1 MESPSIRAL
10 WNHAG
15 AGIARVL
22 IGVSLLGLASAQAL
36 TIRVKG
42 PGADEY
48 VTAYRYT
55 IEEDTTFHVEPD
67 VTGLTGDPTLALAF
81 HRSHAPVRQVG
92 HSNAGGQVD
101 FTPEPGKRYYVSVMP
116 DNASFGTSAT
126 GYTMSGFP
134 IRPDAAGAYPD
145 VVVPVNALPFKT
157 AQISVFVFEDNNPI
171 NGSADSPGVQEAPL
185 CGWEVQLFE
194 AGGTYGAS
202 GGRVATDTFGN
213 PLGTEYRL
221 NADGTPR
228 YNGDGSLMV
237 AKLGANQLWTD
248 RNGVVRIKNLSPAK
262 YTLYSIAPAKMPSV
276 ERCNFANANGTPG
289 NVPIWIPT
297 EAQRT
302 RTDQVVWDNGF
313 EIAPAIHGQDQSKW
327 HQTTTIEG
335 TWGVDAW
342 VKSGEPAFFKEFGPP
357 GHHVWHGFVR
367 RFKDTSPSGLSGPAT
382 VSGKVV
388 STHMSRPPGIRF
400 ETGAPMSACW
410 VGLNEVA
417 TGVGLGRTL
426 YANSCSDAAGEE
438 GRFSIS
444 GLKAGQRYQLAV
456 WDEPLDNV
464 IANFEFVMPA
474 DGSNLDLV
482 NVPVFSWF
490 SNLQGKVFYDRDGSG
505 FPIDADGNAKPGIP
519 QSVVNIR
526 FRDGSIY
533 NSTVTDDEGYYEFA
547 EVFPFFNWMVAETDF
562 TRFKATGATIIADN
576 GGAVVD
582 AGAGQRGR
590 RADGKFEPLWPDG
603 TLTPQPQ
610 PENNGQPWRIFG
622 GKNPD
627 GTPVAPSS
635 ANLLQNFQGF
645 LGQTN
650 VIHWGKSEYNPAD
663 ANDHGGITGVVHYA
677 STRAEFDP
685 KFATPENNEPG
696 IPNVEIRLY
705 RLNNQNLVIN
715 PAPVTGSSDPRDAA
729 LVAPA
734 LADARHAVQ
743 LAATDSFDNAM
754 PENCVDPLPYRD
766 RTGLNFTTGTNQSRC
781 YDGMRIWNQV
791 RDGVFDGGF
800 GFVDYCPAGV
810 GADGLCRDAACPA
823 GSLLDAASG
832 NCLTIDASPTVP
844 AGTVVEKV
852 NTAVPLPPG
861 RYMVEGIA
869 PYGYEHQKEE
879 DKNVDFGDL
888 LVPGTLAN
896 PAECLGS
903 RDEALDDNGQPYFNG
918 TTPNLVPEFLTLFEG
933 VEIPARFRDT
943 DLGGGNYARRPYCN
957 KKLVVVAPGMNPF
970 ADFHMFTKTPVA
982 GHIVGMILD
991 DLANEFDPYSPSF
1004 GEKYAPPFMP
1014 ISIRDYAG
1022 NEINRVYSDRYGT
1035 YNALVPSTFAFNV
1048 PLPSGVAPNMVNVC
1062 LNSPT
1067 MRDPA
1072 TGAQVIDPHYNPQ
1085 YTQYCYTF
1093 QYLPGKTTYLDTP
1106 VLPIAAFAGPS
1117 QYALDVEQPDATPG
1131 IKMVTGQVAGSDV
1144 GPWVPAG
1151 GGTVRIMAMGDTRVN
1166 NPAYDQNDLGTP
1178 GVNAAPK
1185 TILRDYGF
1193 CNRDSTGACTDS
1205 GTVFIGGSQIPAANV
1220 SWGYDVLTVAV
1231 PAGVS
1236 GTVEVQRGNGRRSVR
1251 GVTLHAGTINMPTG
1265 RTRPITVGQG
1275 SGYDFASIQ
1284 AAIDAGSTVDGDLIT
1299 VGPGVYEE
1307 APIVWKRVRV
1317 QGYGAPATIVNAA
1330 MGADYVRQAAWRQ
1343 KACDLVLRQGMAAA
1357 LLPGQAVPASMDAC
1371 LTGDTVDNAPLLFAS
1386 EEASGFFVLQKPL
1399 AGNARRM
1406 ANGPFVTGTN
1416 NAAPVLALQI
1426 DGFTVTGADTGGGI
1440 VANGNAI
1447 QLQISNNRIVGNQG
1461 LYNGGIRIGHADL
1474 DQADLPVDANNLLVN
1489 IHHNEILKN
1498 GNLAGDTAGGGG
1510 GISIY
1515 TGARGY
1521 RVAQNYIAGNF
1532 STGDGGGMV
1541 HYGQSSNYAFL
1552 PLANLDNLLEQD
1564 NRSDVLGVYS
1574 YASTVSDN
1582 QFRFNQAFS
1591 QAKSVQGGGLAVI
1604 GIVDPAGTG
1613 IALGTGNLTILNNT
1627 FQGNLAGAGDGGGIA
1642 LVGVN
1647 GSQDINPLNAGLPL
1661 LWNRVDILN
1670 NLIVNNGAGVAGGG
1684 ISLQDAANVN
1694 IVNNTIALNDS
1705 YATAARAFQG
1715 GVNPTQA
1722 SNCAQGQGSPGC
1734 LPIAESVLQN
1744 GAGIAA
1750 YGHSGGLLAQLAT
1763 LGTPGKSRW
1772 FSDARVINSVVLGN
1786 RSFNWKIDYSID
1798 QTTCSYNTANGS
1810 PCFGLS
1816 AQALVS
1822 RPGNDV
1828 AVLFAPAA
1836 TPDPTLTSSYS
1847 VFSALNAGDGTGAG
1861 VNNTQGDVTVP
1872 GIDFS
1877 SAYALGSNGALKQL
1891 MVALEQSVPKGAPVL
1906 EVQEPTVATTAAA
1919 FDEGGNFIDVRFG
1932 PLTRGGL
1939 SGGSWVDFGT
1949 YNPTA
1954 AATAPTTGHF
1964 SLGQSGVT
1972 LLWPR
1977 LASDRNGVPR
1987 DNGNFVRG
1995 ALAQ

>member
-1 MESPSIRAL
+1 MESPTVRAL
-10 WNHAG
+10 WKRAG
-15 AGIARVL
+15 TGIAGLV
-22 IGVSLLGLASAQAL
+22 LGLMGMTSAQAL
-36 TIRVKG
+36 DITVRG
-42 PGADEY
+42 TDGQP

-55 IEEDTTFHVEPD
+55 IEEDTTFDVVPD
-67 VTGLTGDPTLALAF
+67 KTGLSGDLVNDPTLSLAF
-81 HRSHAPVRQVG
+81 HRSHTRVVQVG
-92 HSNAGGQVD
+92 HSDTSGRVSFNPSD
-101 FTPEPGKRYYVSVMP
+101 TTKRYYVSVLP
-116 DNASFGTSAT
+116 DNATFASQAA
-126 GYTMSGFP
+126 GYTMNGMP
-134 IRPDAAGAYPD
+134 IRAVATTPGGTPTFAD
-145 VVVPVNALPFKT
+145 VVVPVNPMPMKT
-157 AQISVFVFEDNNPI
+157 SQISVFVFEDNNPI
-171 NGSADSPGVQEAPL
+171 NGAADAPGVQESPL

-202 GGRVATDTFGN
+202 GGRVSTDTFGN
-213 PLGTEYRL
+213 PLGTEY
-221 NADGTPR
+221 NGSNNDGPIV
-228 YNGDGSLMV
+228 S
-237 AKLGANQLWTD
+237 KLGSNQLWTD

-262 YTLYSIAPAKMPSV
+262 YTIYSIAPPKMPSV
-276 ERCNFANANGTPG
+276 QRCNFADANGNPT
-289 NVPIWIPT
+289 NVPIWIAT

-302 RTDQVVWDNGF
+302 RADQVVWDNGF
-313 EIAPAIHGQDQSKW
+313 EIPPSIHGQDQSKW

-367 RFKDTSPSGLSGPAT
+367 RFKDTSPTGLLASGGAT

-388 STHMSRPPGIRF
+388 NTHMSRPPGIRF
-400 ETGAPMSACW
+400 YSGAPMTACW
-410 VGLNEVA
+410 VGLSEIA

-426 YANSCSDAAGEE
+426 YANSCSDDPTKE
-438 GRFSIS
+438 GQFEIT
-444 GLKAGQRYQLAV
+444 GLRAGQRYQLAV

-474 DGSNLDLV
+474 DGSNLALND
-482 NVPVFSWF
+482 VPVFSWF
-490 SNLQGKVFYDRDGSG
+490 SNLQGKVFYDKEGTG
-505 FPIDADGNAKPGIP
+505 FPFDSQTGQAKPGIP

-533 NSTVTDDEGYYEFA
+533 NSTVTDDEGNYEFA
-547 EVFPFFNWMVAETDF
+547 EVFPFFNWLVAETDF
-562 TRFKATGATIIADN
+562 TRFKATGATIVTDD
-576 GGAVVD
+576 GGAVVNPPP
-582 AGAGQRGR
+582 ALSG
-590 RADGKFEPLWPDG
+590 LWPTG
-603 TLTPQPQ
+603 TMTPQLQ
-610 PENNGQPWRIFG
+610 PENGDQPWRVFG
-622 GKNPD
+622 GKDPAGN
-627 GTPVAPSS
+627 PVAPSS

-677 STRAEFDP
+677 STRAEYDP

-705 RLNNQNLVIN
+705 RLDSQNRVMVPGSTATVT
-715 PAPVTGSSDPRDAA
+715 PAEAGRA
-729 LVAPA
+729 
-734 LADARHAVQ
+734 HAVQ
-743 LAATDSFDNAM
+743 IASTDSFDNAQ
-754 PENCVDPLPYRD
+754 PENCVDPNPYTD
-766 RTGLNFTTGTNQSRC
+766 RAGHTLRTGTNQSKC

-810 GADGLCRDAACPA
+810 AADGSCNADSA
-823 GSLLDAASG
+823 GS
-832 NCLTIDASPTVP
+832 
-844 AGTVVEKV
+844 
-852 NTAVPLPPG
+852 TAPVPLPPG
-861 RYMVEGIA
+861 RYMVEGVA

-903 RDEALDDNGQPYFNG
+903 RDEALDDNGVPYFNG

-933 VEIPARFRDT
+933 VEIPPRFRDT
-943 DLGGGNYARRPYCN
+943 YAANGQVLARRPYCN

-991 DLANEFDPYSPSF
+991 DLANEFDPYAPSF

-1048 PLPSGVAPNMVNVC
+1048 PMPSGVAPNMVNVC

-1067 MRDPA
+1067 MKDPV
-1072 TGAQVIDPHYNPQ
+1072 TGQQVVDPHYNPQ

-1117 QYALDVEQPDATPG
+1117 QYALDTEQPDGTPG
-1131 IKMVTGQVAGSDV
+1131 IKMVTTQGGAA
-1144 GPWVPAG
+1144 GPWLPAAG
-1151 GGTVRIMAMGDTRVN
+1151 GSITIHSMGLTRVS
-1166 NPAYDQNDLGTP
+1166 NPLYDQNDLGTP
-1178 GVNAAPK
+1178 GVNAASK
-1185 TILRDYGF
+1185 TIERNYGF
-1193 CNRDSTGACTDS
+1193 GAAP
-1205 GTVFIGGSQIPAANV
+1205 GRVVIGGTEIAAANIT
-1220 SWGYDVLTVAV
+1220 WGDAAITVNV
-1231 PAGVS
+1231 PANVS
-1236 GTVEVQRGNGRRSVR
+1236 GTVEVIGANGRKSVR
-1251 GVTLHAGTINMPTG
+1251 GVTLHAGNINMPSG
-1265 RTRPITVGQG
+1265 LPIYVGASRTFKT
-1275 SGYDFASIQ
+1275 IQ
-1284 AAIDAGSTVDGDLIT
+1284 AAIDDPGTRDGDLIL
-1299 VGPGVYEE
+1299 VEPGLYEE

-1317 QGYGAPATIVNAA
+1317 QGYGAPATLVNAS
-1330 MGADYVRQAAWRQ
+1330 MGADYLRQAAWRQ
-1343 KACDLVLRQGMAAA
+1343 KACDLVLNQGMAAA
-1357 LLPGQAVPASMDAC
+1357 LLPGQTVPANMAAC
-1371 LTGDTVDNAPLLFAS
+1371 LTGDTVDNAPLLFAT
-1386 EEASGFFVLQKPL
+1386 EEASGFFVLQRPL
-1399 AGNARRM
+1399 QGNAASF
-1406 ANGPFVTGTN
+1406 ANGPFIPASN
-1416 NAAPVLALQI
+1416 NNNTRPVRALQI

-1440 VANGNAI
+1440 VANGNAV

-1474 DQADLPVDANNLLVN
+1474 NQADLPVDANNLLVN

-1498 GNLAGDTAGGGG
+1498 GNTAGEVTGGGG

-1521 RVAQNYIAGNF
+1521 RVADNYIAGNF
-1532 STGDGGGMV
+1532 STGDGGGMA
-1541 HYGQSSNYAFL
+1541 HFGQSSTYNFN
-1552 PLANLDNLLEQD
+1552 ANAAAQARLINQD
-1564 NRSDVLGVYS
+1564 NRTIGGNNNNQVA
-1574 YASTVSDN
+1574 YASTVSNN
-1582 QFRFNQAFS
+1582 QFRFNQSFN
-1591 QAKSVQGGGLAVI
+1591 QAKSVQGGGLAIV

-1613 IALGTGNLTILNNT
+1613 IALGTGNVTVINNT

-1647 GSQDINPLNAGLPL
+1647 GSADVNNGNRNA
-1661 LWNRVDILN
+1661 WNRVDILN
-1670 NLIVNNGAGVAGGG
+1670 NVIVDNAAGVAGGG

-1694 IVNNTIALNDS
+1694 IVNNTIAMNDS

-1715 GVNPTQA
+1715 STSPTQA
-1722 SNCAQGQGSPGC
+1722 NNCAQNPTPGC
-1734 LPIAESVLQN
+1734 LTIAQSVVQD
-1744 GAGIAA
+1744 GAGIAE
-1750 YGHSGGLLAQLAT
+1750 YGHSGGLLARFAGFPNGQQNNA
-1763 LGTPGKSRW
+1763 GKARW
-1772 FSDARVINSVVLGN
+1772 FSDANIVNSVVLGN
-1786 RSFNWKIDYSID
+1786 RSYNWRIDYTID

-1810 PCFGLS
+1810 PCFGLVGPAS
-1816 AQALVS
+1816 QARS
-1822 RPGNDV
+1822 GNDV
-1828 AVLFAPAA
+1828 AALFVPASAPAA
-1836 TPDPTLTSSYS
+1836 LRAPSVSYS
-1847 VFSALNAGDGTGAG
+1847 VLSSSADLAWGAANS
-1861 VNNTQGDVTVP
+1861 VGDVAVP
-1872 GIDFS
+1872 GVDFT
-1877 SAYALGSNGALKQL
+1877 SAYLLGDRGVLKQL
-1891 MVALEQSVPKGAPVL
+1891 IVALEQSVPKGAPVL

-1939 SGGSWVDFGT
+1939 VAGSWADFGT

-1954 AATAPTTGHF
+1954 AAAGTGGHF
-1964 SLGQSGVT
+1964 SLGLSTVIT
-1972 LLWPR
+1972 SWPR
-1977 LASDRNGVPR
+1977 LANDLNGVAR
-1987 DNGNFVRG
+1987 SSSNFVRG